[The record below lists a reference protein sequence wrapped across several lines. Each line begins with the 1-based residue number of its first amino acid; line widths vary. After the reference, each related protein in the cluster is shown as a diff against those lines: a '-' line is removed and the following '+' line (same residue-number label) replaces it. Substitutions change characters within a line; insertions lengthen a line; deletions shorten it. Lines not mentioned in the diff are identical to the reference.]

1 MGISTDEQE
10 DISIPSSEDEN
21 EDKNNDTD
29 YCPESAEEFLS
40 SELSSDEGNTKI
52 FIRFAFQIKYNSAYN
67 KQIYRRLD
75 TNTNIYL

>member
-1 MGISTDEQE
+1 MGMSTDEQE

-40 SELSSDEGNTKI
+40 SELSSDEG
-52 FIRFAFQIKYNSAYN
+52 
-67 KQIYRRLD
+67 
-75 TNTNIYL
+75 